1 MRANAPVVPITRMEQ
16 AQVYT
21 KSIVVSLAAG
31 CAALLLSACA
41 TPEAKSPGGPY
52 AAPATR
58 TGSNIP
64 VAREQPTGSRS
75 PSTSEQQ
82 RIDETVLPRPTRGGG
97 GGG

>member
-1 MRANAPVVPITRMEQ
+1 MTRMEQ
-16 AQVYT
+16 ARVH
-21 KSIVVSLAAG
+21 KSIVSTFAAG
-31 CAALLLSACA
+31 CAALLVSACA
-41 TPEAKSPGGPY
+41 TPEAQSPGGPY

-64 VAREQPTGSRS
+64 VAREATSGSRP
-75 PSTSEQQ
+75 PSAAEQQ